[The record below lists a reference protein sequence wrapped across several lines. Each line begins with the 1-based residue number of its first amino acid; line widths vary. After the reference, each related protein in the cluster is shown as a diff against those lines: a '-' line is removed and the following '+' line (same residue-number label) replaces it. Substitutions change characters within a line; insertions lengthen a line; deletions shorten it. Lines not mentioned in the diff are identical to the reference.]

1 VPITQKTENALKA
14 SLDMSSR
21 RTAGFE
27 RPPTGELISAE
38 ADGAHVQVLH
48 APVLMPAVEEAVDAL
63 LSSLAAASPNA
74 NLDLVRRAALFAVA
88 AHGADMRRSGE
99 PYVLHPIAVAAI
111 LARIQLDAETIA
123 GALLHDVVEDTTVS
137 LEQIEAAF
145 GVRIARLV
153 DGVSKL
159 GRIPWTIDDAESV
172 GSREKAQQAEN
183 LRKMFLAMVDDIG
196 VVLIKLADRLH
207 NMRTLDALPPEKQIR
222 IAVQTLEIYAPL
234 ANRLGIWQ
242 FKSELEDLAF
252 QYTHPE
258 AFQALKHEFEKR
270 ARDSAPYIEQV
281 KDELLDTLREAGIE
295 AEITGR
301 TKHIY
306 SIYCK
311 MMLKRR
317 NLDEIYDVIG
327 LRILVTD
334 RKDCY
339 GALGVVHAR
348 WHPLPGEFDDYI
360 ATPKDSMYQSLHT
373 AVVGPGGHPIEIQI
387 RSREMHRIA
396 EHGVAAHWRYK
407 EGGRPDARIE
417 AKVAW
422 LRQLMEW
429 RDQVADAEEFV
440 ESLKSDVF
448 KEQIYVFTPAGD
460 IIELPAGATPVDFA
474 YRIHTEVGHQC
485 VGAKINDQLVPLDYR
500 LQNGQVVKIVTSRAR
515 TGPNRDWLLSSS
527 DYVTTASAREKIRRW
542 FRSQERDENIVQGRE
557 ILERELRRMSV
568 ELKPD
573 DLLKAFPQYPK
584 LDDLLAAIGYGALPA
599 QRIAVRLAQHRE
611 QDVLT
616 PAPNILVP
624 RTPPRL
630 QVMGVGDLLTNLA
643 MCCRPVNG
651 DPIVGYVTRGRGVT
665 VHREDCPNVINVSEP
680 ERIVPVAW
688 GDQGEET
695 FAVTIQVKAWDRVG
709 LLKDVSTV
717 LADERVNILSVVTT
731 THDDRTVTL
740 FATVEVEGIDQLSM
754 ILRKLEGVREVY
766 EVRRDT
772 GAHPARAA
780 SS

>member
-1 VPITQKTENALKA
+1 MAPRRSAAVERPRGVTSTP
-14 SLDMSSR
+14 SLD
-21 RTAGFE
+21 AG
-27 RPPTGELISAE
+27 A
-38 ADGAHVQVLH
+38 AVAVLDE
-48 APVLMPAVEEAVDAL
+48 PVLTPQISEALDAL
-63 LSSLAAASPNA
+63 LAAIAESSPVA
-74 NLDLVRRAALFAVA
+74 NLDLIKRAAHYAVA
-88 AHGADMRRSGE
+88 AHGADLRRSGE
-99 PYVLHPIAVAAI
+99 PYVLHPIAVAGI

-123 GALLHDVVEDTTVS
+123 GALLHDVVEDTAVT
-137 LEQIEAAF
+137 LEHLEDEF
-145 GVRIARLV
+145 GPRVARLV

-159 GRIPWTIDDAESV
+159 GRIPWTRDDAESAS
-172 GSREKAQQAEN
+172 SREKAQQAEN

-207 NMRTLDALPPEKQIR
+207 NMRTLDALPAHKQLR
-222 IAVQTLEIYAPL
+222 ISQQTLEIYAPL

-252 QYTHPE
+252 KYINPE
-258 AFQALKHEFEKR
+258 AYNALTSEFAQR
-270 ARDSAPYIEQV
+270 ARDSAPYIEEV
-281 KDELLDTLREAGIE
+281 KSELQSILSAAGIE

-306 SIYCK
+306 SIYRK

-317 NLDEIYDVIG
+317 GMDEIYDVIG
-327 LRILVTD
+327 LRVLVND

-348 WHPLPGEFDDYI
+348 WHPIPGEFDDYI

-373 AVVGPGGHPIEIQI
+373 AVVGLGGHPIEIQI

-407 EGGRPDARIE
+407 EGGRADARIE

-460 IIELPAGATPVDFA
+460 VIELPAGATPVDFA
-474 YRIHTEVGHQC
+474 YRIHTEIGHQC
-485 VGAKINDQLVPLDYR
+485 VGAKINDQLVPLDYQ
-500 LQNGQVVKIVTSRAR
+500 LQNGQVVKIVTSRSR

-527 DYVTTASAREKIRRW
+527 EYVTTASAREKIRRW
-542 FRSQERDENIVQGRE
+542 FRSQERDENIAQGKE
-557 ILERELRRMSV
+557 ILERELRRMNV
-568 ELKPD
+568 EIKQD
-573 DLLKAFPQYPK
+573 ELLKAFPQYPK
-584 LDDLLAAIGYGALPA
+584 LDDLLAAIGYGAIPS
-599 QRIAVRLAQHRE
+599 QRIAVRLAQHQE
-611 QDVLT
+611 QEVLL
-616 PAPNILVP
+616 PAPNVQVP

-651 DPIVGYVTRGRGVT
+651 DAIVGYVTRGRGVT
-665 VHREDCPNVINVSEP
+665 VHRQDCPNVANVPDP
-680 ERIVPVAW
+680 ERIVPVSW
-688 GDQGEET
+688 GNHGEAT
-695 FAVTIQVKAWDRVG
+695 FPVTIQVKAWDRVG

-717 LADERVNILSVVTT
+717 LADARVNILSLLTT

-740 FATVEVEGIDQLSM
+740 FVTIEVEGIGQLST
-754 ILRKLEGVREVY
+754 ILHKLEGVREVY
-766 EVRRDT
+766 EVHRDA
-772 GAHPARAA
+772 GPHGSHQPVA
-780 SS
+780 

>member
-1 VPITQKTENALKA
+1 MAPRRAAAPEGAPAIDASLAIHAVPTPNGAVSDCLLVPIQEAL
-14 SLDMSSR
+14 D
-21 RTAGFE
+21 
-27 RPPTGELISAE
+27 EL
-38 ADGAHVQVLH
+38 
-48 APVLMPAVEEAVDAL
+48 
-63 LSSLAAASPNA
+63 LAAIVAHSPSA
-74 NLDLVRRAALFAVA
+74 NLDLVQRAARLAIE
-88 AHGADMRRSGE
+88 AHGTDIRQSGE
-99 PYVLHPIAVAAI
+99 PYVLHPIAVATI

-123 GALLHDVVEDTTVS
+123 GALLHDVIEDTPVT
-137 LEQIEAAF
+137 LDRIEAEF
-145 GVRIARLV
+145 GERVAKLV

-159 GRIPWTIDDAESV
+159 GRIPWKTDDLDAAN
-172 GSREKAQQAEN
+172 SREKAQQAEN

-207 NMRTLDALPPEKQIR
+207 NMRTLDALPPEKQAR
-222 IAVQTLEIYAPL
+222 IALQTLEIYAPL

-252 QYTHPE
+252 RYTNPV
-258 AFQALKHEFEKR
+258 AYAVLSQEFEQRGR
-270 ARDSAPYIEQV
+270 AAAPYIEDV
-281 KDELLDTLREAGIE
+281 KKELADALSEAGIE

-301 TKHIY
+301 TKHLF
-306 SIYCK
+306 SIYRK
-311 MMLKRR
+311 MLSKRR
-317 NLDEIYDVIG
+317 GLDEIYDVIG
-327 LRILVTD
+327 LRILVED

-373 AVVGPGGHPIEIQI
+373 AVVGPGGHPVEIQI
-387 RSREMHRIA
+387 RTREMHRIA

-407 EGGRPDARIE
+407 EGSRSDARVE

-422 LRQLMEW
+422 LRQLLEW

-485 VGAKINDQLVPLDYR
+485 VGAKVNDHLVPLDTR
-500 LQNGQVVKIVTSRAR
+500 LQNGQVVKILTSRAK

-527 DYVTTASAREKIRRW
+527 EYVTTASAREKIRRW
-542 FRSQERDENIVQGRE
+542 FRSQERDENIAQGKE
-557 ILERELRRMSV
+557 ILERELRRLSV
-568 ELKPD
+568 EPKAE

-584 LDDLLAAIGYGALPA
+584 LDDLHAAIGYGAIST
-599 QRIAVRLAQHRE
+599 QRIAVKLSQQDE
-611 QDVLT
+611 QDVLV
-616 PAPNILVP
+616 PAAGIEAP

-643 MCCRPVNG
+643 TCCRPVNG
-651 DPIVGYVTRGRGVT
+651 DSIVGFVTRGRGVT
-665 VHREDCPNVINVSEP
+665 VHRDDCANVLNVSEP
-680 ERIVPVAW
+680 ERLVPVTW
-688 GDQGEET
+688 GNHGEAT
-695 FAVTIQVKAWDRVG
+695 FPVTVQVKAWDRVG

-717 LADERVNILSVVTT
+717 LADERVNIVSVLTT

-740 FATVEVEGIDQLSM
+740 YATVEVEGIGQLST

-766 EVRRDT
+766 EVRRQIS
-772 GAHPARAA
+772 AAPARTTVP
-780 SS
+780 

>member
-1 VPITQKTENALKA
+1 MAPRGSVAPEGAPAIAPSLLVQDAPEAAGLGNGQLPPPIQEALDTLLETIA
-14 SLDMSSR
+14 
-21 RTAGFE
+21 
-27 RPPTGELISAE
+27 
-38 ADGAHVQVLH
+38 AHS
-48 APVLMPAVEEAVDAL
+48 PA
-63 LSSLAAASPNA
+63 A
-74 NLDLVRRAALFAVA
+74 NLDLVQRAACLAVE
-88 AHGADMRRSGE
+88 AHGTDMRKSGE
-99 PYVLHPIAVAAI
+99 PYVLHPIAVATI

-123 GALLHDVVEDTTVS
+123 GALLHDVIEDTPIT
-137 LEQIEAAF
+137 LDRIEDEF
-145 GVRIARLV
+145 GERVAKLV
-153 DGVSKL
+153 DGVTKL
-159 GRIPWTIDDAESV
+159 GRIPWKGDDLDTA

-207 NMRTLDALPPEKQIR
+207 NMRTLGALPPEKQTR
-222 IAVQTLEIYAPL
+222 IAHQTLEIYAPL

-252 QYTHPE
+252 RYINPV
-258 AFQALKHEFEKR
+258 AFAVLSQEFEKR
-270 ARDSAPYIEQV
+270 GRDSAPYIDDV
-281 KDELLDTLREAGIE
+281 KKELIEALAGAGIE

-301 TKHIY
+301 TKHLY
-306 SIYCK
+306 SIYRK
-311 MMLKRR
+311 MLHKQRAI
-317 NLDEIYDVIG
+317 DEIYDVIG
-327 LRILVTD
+327 LRILVED

-339 GALGVVHAR
+339 GALGIVHAR

-373 AVVGPGGHPIEIQI
+373 AVVGPGGHPVEIQI
-387 RSREMHRIA
+387 RTREMHRIA

-407 EGGRPDARIE
+407 EGSRSDAKIE

-485 VGAKINDQLVPLDYR
+485 VGAKVNDHLVPLDYK
-500 LQNGQVVKIVTSRAR
+500 LQNGQVVKIQTSRNK

-527 DYVTTASAREKIRRW
+527 EYVTTASAREKIRRW
-542 FRSQERDENIVQGRE
+542 FRSQERDENIAQGKE
-557 ILERELRRMSV
+557 ILERELRRLSV
-568 ELKPD
+568 EPKPE
-573 DLLKAFPQYPK
+573 DLLKAFPQYSK
-584 LDDLLAAIGYGALPA
+584 LEDLHAAIGYGAIST
-599 QRIAVRLAQHRE
+599 QRIAVKLTQQDE
-611 QDVLT
+611 QDVLV
-616 PAPNILVP
+616 PAAGIDAP

-630 QVMGVGDLLTNLA
+630 QVMGVGDLLTSLA
-643 MCCRPVNG
+643 TCCRPVNG
-651 DPIVGYVTRGRGVT
+651 DKIIGYVTRGRGVT
-665 VHREDCPNVINVSEP
+665 VHREDCANILNVSEP
-680 ERIVPVAW
+680 ERLVPVSW
-688 GDQGEET
+688 GNHGEAT
-695 FAVTIQVKAWDRVG
+695 FPVTVQIKAWDRVG

-717 LADERVNILSVVTT
+717 LADERVNIVSVLTT

-740 FATVEVEGIDQLSM
+740 YATVEVEGIGKLST

-766 EVRRDT
+766 EVRRQISAT
-772 GAHPARAA
+772 PARAA
-780 SS
+780 TP

>member
-1 VPITQKTENALKA
+1 MA
-14 SLDMSSR
+14 SR
-21 RTAGFE
+21 RSAAPNRAPAIDPTLDIHVVPAPAGDVAPCLPPQIQAGLDTLLETITAHS
-27 RPPTGELISAE
+27 PSANIDLVTR
-38 ADGAHVQVLH
+38 AARL
-48 APVLMPAVEEAVDAL
+48 AVE
-63 LSSLAAASPNA
+63 
-74 NLDLVRRAALFAVA
+74 
-88 AHGADMRRSGE
+88 AHGTDIRKSGE
-99 PYVLHPIAVAAI
+99 PYVLHPIAVATI

-123 GALLHDVVEDTTVS
+123 AALLHDVIEDTPVS
-137 LEQIEAAF
+137 LDRIQGEF
-145 GVRIARLV
+145 GERVAKLV
-153 DGVSKL
+153 DGATKL
-159 GRIPWTIDDAESV
+159 GRIPWKTDDLETA
-172 GSREKAQQAEN
+172 GSREKTQQAEN

-207 NMRTLDALPPEKQIR
+207 NMRTLGALPPEKQAR
-222 IAVQTLEIYAPL
+222 IAHQTLEIYAPL

-252 QYTHPE
+252 RYTNPV
-258 AFQALKHEFEKR
+258 AYAVLSQEFEQRGR
-270 ARDSAPYIEQV
+270 AAAPYIEDV
-281 KDELLDTLREAGIE
+281 KKEIAQALQAAGID

-301 TKHIY
+301 TKHLF
-306 SIYCK
+306 SIYRK
-311 MMLKRR
+311 MLSKSRG
-317 NLDEIYDVIG
+317 LDEIYDVIG
-327 LRILVTD
+327 LRVLVED

-339 GALGVVHAR
+339 GALGIVHAR

-373 AVVGPGGHPIEIQI
+373 AVVGPGGHPVEIQI
-387 RSREMHRIA
+387 RTREMHRIA

-407 EGGRPDARIE
+407 EGGRSNSRIE

-485 VGAKINDQLVPLDYR
+485 VGAKVNDHLVPLDTR
-500 LQNGQVVKIVTSRAR
+500 LQNGQVVKILTSRAK

-527 DYVTTASAREKIRRW
+527 EYVTTASARDKIRRW
-542 FRSQERDENIVQGRE
+542 FRSQERDENIAQGKE
-557 ILERELRRMSV
+557 ILERELRRLSV
-568 ELKPD
+568 EPKPE

-584 LDDLLAAIGYGALPA
+584 LDDLHAAIGYGAISS
-599 QRIAVRLAQHRE
+599 QRIAVKLTQQDE
-611 QDVLT
+611 QDVLI
-616 PAPNILVP
+616 PAAGIDAP

-630 QVMGVGDLLTNLA
+630 QVMGVGDLLTTLA
-643 MCCRPVNG
+643 TCCRPVNG
-651 DPIVGYVTRGRGVT
+651 DSIVGFVTRGRGVT
-665 VHREDCPNVINVSEP
+665 VHRDDCANVLNVSEP
-680 ERIVPVAW
+680 ERLVPVTW
-688 GDQGEET
+688 GNHGEAT
-695 FAVTIQVKAWDRVG
+695 FPVTVQVKAWDRVG

-717 LADERVNILSVVTT
+717 LADERVNIVSVLTT

-740 FATVEVEGIDQLSM
+740 YATVEVEGIGQLST

-766 EVRRDT
+766 EVRRQT
-772 GAHPARAA
+772 SAAPARAGT
-780 SS
+780 S

>member
-1 VPITQKTENALKA
+1 METPALTPA
-14 SLDMSSR
+14 
-21 RTAGFE
+21 
-27 RPPTGELISAE
+27 IAE
-38 ADGAHVQVLH
+38 AIDS
-48 APVLMPAVEEAVDAL
+48 L
-63 LSSLAAASPNA
+63 LATINAASPNA
-74 NLDLVRRAALFAVA
+74 NVELVKRAAHYSVA
-88 AHGADMRRSGE
+88 AHGTDVRKSGE

-111 LARIQLDAETIA
+111 LARIQLDTETIA
-123 GALLHDVVEDTTVS
+123 GALLHDVVEDTPVS
-137 LEQIEAAF
+137 IEQIEAEF
-145 GVRIARLV
+145 GPRVGKLV

-159 GRIPWTIDDAESV
+159 GRIPWTRDDAETANT
-172 GSREKAQQAEN
+172 REKAQQAEN

-207 NMRTLDALPPEKQIR
+207 NMRTLEALPSQKRVR
-222 IAVQTLEIYAPL
+222 IAQQTLEIYAPL

-252 QYTHPE
+252 RYTNPE
-258 AFQALKHEFEKR
+258 AYWALRREFEKR
-270 ARDSAPYIEQV
+270 AADSAPVIEQV
-281 KDELLDTLREAGIE
+281 KAELLETLRDAGIE

-301 TKHIY
+301 TKHFY
-306 SIYCK
+306 SIYRK
-311 MMLKRR
+311 MMHKRR

-327 LRILVTD
+327 LRILVSD

-339 GALGVVHAR
+339 GALGVVHAK

-387 RSREMHRIA
+387 RTWEMHRIA

-407 EGGRPDARIE
+407 EGGRADARIE

-448 KEQIYVFTPAGD
+448 QDQIYVFTPAGD

-485 VGAKINDQLVPLDYR
+485 VGAKVNDQLVPLDFR
-500 LQNGQVVKIVTSRAR
+500 LQNGQVVKILTSRTR

-573 DLLKAFPQYPK
+573 DVLKAFPQYPK
-584 LDDLLAAIGYGALPA
+584 LDDLLAAIGYGAISA
-599 QRIAVRLAQHRE
+599 QRIAVRLAQRE
-611 QDVLT
+611 EQEVIL
-616 PAPNILVP
+616 PAPNVQVP

-665 VHREDCPNVINVSEP
+665 VHRVDCPNILNVGEP
-680 ERIVPVAW
+680 ERLVPVAW
-688 GDQGEET
+688 GNQGGET
-695 FAVTIQVKAWDRVG
+695 FAVMIQVKAWDRVG

-717 LADERVNILSVVTT
+717 LADERVNILSVTTT

-740 FATVEVEGIDQLSM
+740 FATVEVEGIDQLST

-766 EVRRDT
+766 EVRRDP
-772 GAHPARAA
+772 GAIAARAT
-780 SS
+780 